1 MVLAFLRV
9 QSSAKG
15 CHVYIHLQMRSVIC
29 DVYQSDYKKFTVAMY
44 QDPQP
49 RLLAEGILHT
59 IQMLQ
64 KFLSMP

>member
-1 MVLAFLRV
+1 
-9 QSSAKG
+9 
-15 CHVYIHLQMRSVIC
+15 MRSVIC

-49 RLLAEGILHT
+49 RPPAQGILHT

-64 KFLSMP
+64 EFLSMP